1 MRLSD
6 QIKLRHLEVFLE
18 AARLK
23 SVSRAAEALSLTQ
36 PAVSRTLRELETA
49 TGRTLFERD
58 GRGIRLSPFGEMLL
72 PHAGAA
78 MAATRAGLDTLVGL
92 GAASGAPLRLGA
104 LPTVSSTLIPSAV
117 AAFRSTG
124 VPSRLWITTG
134 ENRVLLDQLRRGDLD
149 LMVGRLPAPELMLGL
164 SFEPL
169 FKDRVTLVVAAEHP
183 LLDGALTAERLGG
196 YPMLLPGPDSI
207 IRPYAERLFMEHGL
221 PLPGDAIETVSDSF
235 GRAFTRDHGAVWV
248 ISRGVVAPEL
258 ARGLLV
264 ELPLDTTT
272 TLGSVGIMRQADAA
286 PHMCAERF
294 ARALRGAVASAV

>member
-18 AARLK
+18 TARLK

-36 PAVSRTLRELETA
+36 PAVSRTLRELETT
-49 TGRTLFERD
+49 TGKTLFERD

-78 MAATRAGLDTLVGL
+78 ITATRAGLDTLAGV

-124 VPSRLWITTG
+124 VPGRLWITTG

-169 FKDRVTLVVAAEHP
+169 FKDRVTLVVAEGHP
-183 LLDGALTAERLGG
+183 LLAGALTADRFGG
-196 YPMLLPGPDSI
+196 FPMLLPGPDSI
-207 IRPYAERLFMEHGL
+207 IRPYAEQLFMEQGL
-221 PLPGDAIETVSDSF
+221 PLPHDAIETVSDSF

-248 ISRGVVAPEL
+248 ISRGVVASEL
-258 ARGLLV
+258 ARGVLV

-272 TLGSVGIMRQADAA
+272 TLGSVGIMRQAEAA
-286 PHMCAERF
+286 PHPSAERF
-294 ARALRGAVASAV
+294 ARALRGAVKAAV